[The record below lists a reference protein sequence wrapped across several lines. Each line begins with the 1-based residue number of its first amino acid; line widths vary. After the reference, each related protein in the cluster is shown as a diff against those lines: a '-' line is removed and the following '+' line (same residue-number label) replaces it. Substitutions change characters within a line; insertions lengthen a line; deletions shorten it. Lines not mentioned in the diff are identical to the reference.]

1 MGFFIEY
8 FFHLLLFGLIMMF
21 GLNFIV
27 VIWFFFFFF
36 YRFKGLRITLG
47 GGGKIIFKVMLW
59 TQQKATIISQ
69 HFQISM
75 PHHFQDKV
83 LRNPHHFQDKVLRN
97 LCALFSD
104 KVAC

>member
-8 FFHLLLFGLIMMF
+8 FVHLLLFGLILMF

-27 VIWFFFFFF
+27 VIWFFFFF

-83 LRNPHHFQDKVLRN
+83 LRY

>member
-8 FFHLLLFGLIMMF
+8 FVHLLLFGLILMF

-27 VIWFFFFFF
+27 VIWFFFL

-59 TQQKATIISQ
+59 TQQKVTIISQ

-83 LRNPHHFQDKVLRN
+83 LRN

-104 KVAC
+104 KVVMLICYF